1 MLECSWEAR
10 ATVVRFGST
19 LEERVRRRRI
29 NNYARRACSYE
40 RRLGLPFRVGLRRAR
55 AQGRDGG
62 LRVGT
67 HAFSVG
73 PPAVICR
80 AASDHADTV
89 PLLPRPNLPCEASV
103 KQAIERGHM
112 REVGWVAWR
121 GGLAWEIGR
130 RLAWEAGTGER
141 RAEQSEQT
149 LCAGRCTHT
158 SALILDE
165 GSNQRQSA
173 CN

>member
-1 MLECSWEAR
+1 MYIAKLGHARMLMGGAR
-10 ATVVRFGST
+10 NGRELVGST

-121 GGLAWEIGR
+121 GGLAWEIGMEDWHR
-130 RLAWEAGTGER
+130 GTQGG
-141 RAEQSEQT
+141 AV
-149 LCAGRCTHT
+149 
-158 SALILDE
+158 
-165 GSNQRQSA
+165 
-173 CN
+173 